1 MSAVPP
7 AAPSPWGERIRKAGW
22 STLTLLM
29 FLAFLEILARRVG
42 APDEQKNIEM
52 DFNADMMWQ
61 LRDDPRKG
69 EEYRVNA
76 LGLRGPELG
85 GGDALRVL
93 SLGDS
98 SIYGH
103 SVRIDEVFTSVVAAR
118 LTAARP
124 TPPVEGVIGGIP
136 GYSSYQSIRLLDRVG
151 EAVAPDIVV
160 IGNMWSDTFQSAITD
175 ADWAQELADAYGM
188 WIPITAPLS
197 LLSTH
202 SALARNV
209 RKALHDRFYPAKD
222 TATEIGWVH
231 LTKADPGLE
240 DPTETTE
247 NLERRARGLPDLP
260 PEGARPPGG
269 PAGGPPS
276 GGGPGGGGPNGG
288 GPPKGG
294 GPNGGGGPGGPGG
307 GPSGPPGA
315 GPPPPDVLKSENPGA
330 PRVGGDA
337 RRVGLKMATS
347 RVPVPDYGTNLRTL
361 ATRARALGALP
372 VYLMLPHPNDGGPG
386 LTLVEVGYR
395 DTMRRVAAE
404 EAVPLVDASDWF
416 VRHPAARSRFADDIH
431 PNAVG
436 HADIAT
442 AVLEVLAADPATAAR
457 LSIPK
462 GVLAPAPAP
471 DPVVPPAPVVEG
483 AAPTP

>member
-1 MSAVPP
+1 
-7 AAPSPWGERIRKAGW
+7 
-22 STLTLLM
+22 M

-85 GGDALRVL
+85 APDALRVL

-118 LTAARP
+118 LNAARP
-124 TPPVEGVIGGIP
+124 VPAVEGVIGGIP

-188 WIPITAPLS
+188 WTPITAPLS

-260 PEGARPPGG
+260 PEGPRHPG
-269 PAGGPPS
+269 
-276 GGGPGGGGPNGG
+276 
-288 GPPKGG
+288 GG

-307 GPSGPPGA
+307 GPGGGGPNGGGGPGK

-330 PRVGGDA
+330 PKVGGDA
-337 RRVGLKMATS
+337 PPVGLKMATS
-347 RVPVPDYGTNLRTL
+347 RVPAADYGTNLRTL
-361 ATRARALGALP
+361 ATRARELGALP
-372 VYLMLPHPNDGGPG
+372 VYLMLPHPNDGGAG
-386 LTLVEVGYR
+386 LTPVEVGYR

-416 VRHPAARSRFADDIH
+416 VRHPAASSRFADDIH
-431 PNAVG
+431 PNAAG

-457 LSIPK
+457 LAIPK
-462 GVLAPAPAP
+462 GAFGP
-471 DPVVPPAPVVEG
+471 
-483 AAPTP
+483 